1 MTPKRVRKISVIAIF
16 AILAAMIGLSLW
28 AWSTQHAL
36 IQNNHHHMSVETAHA
51 KAKKGSI
58 VLVDVRR
65 ASEWRQTGI
74 PAGAHAITMHQNRQN
89 FLAQLRE
96 VAGTGKAARPIA
108 LICARGGRT
117 SYLMRDLANAGFE
130 NLINVTEGALGS
142 RYGPGWLAKG
152 LPVRTW
158 PGPRT
163 ARP

>member
-1 MTPKRVRKISVIAIF
+1 MTPKRVRKLLVVAIF
-16 AILAAMIGLSLW
+16 AILVAMVALLLW
-28 AWSTQHAL
+28 AWSTQYAL
-36 IQNNHHHMSVETAHA
+36 IQNNHYHMPVETAHA
-51 KAKKGSI
+51 QAKKGSI

-65 ASEWRQTGI
+65 SSEWRQTGI
-74 PAGAHAITMHQNRQN
+74 PASAHAITMHQDRQS
-89 FLAQLRE
+89 FLAQLRA
-96 VAGTGKAARPIA
+96 VAGTGKSARPIA

-117 SYLMRDLANAGFE
+117 SYLMRDLANAGFA

-152 LPVRTW
+152 LPVRSW